1 MKFRFIIKREWLSM
15 VLLKWQA
22 SKILSLED
30 KLLTAVTA
38 NSKSEDKLLLT
49 GCPLQKWSSF
59 RVSED
64 IQGLKLGSVSF

>member
-1 MKFRFIIKREWLSM
+1 M

-30 KLLTAVTA
+30 KLLMAVTV

-49 GCPLQKWSSF
+49 GFQLQK
-59 RVSED
+59 
-64 IQGLKLGSVSF
+64 

>member
-1 MKFRFIIKREWLSM
+1 MKFRFIIKCEWLSM
-15 VLLKWQA
+15 ILLKWQA

-30 KLLTAVTA
+30 KLLMAVTA
-38 NSKSEDKLLLT
+38 NSKSEDMLLLT
-49 GCPLQKWSSF
+49 GFPLQKWSSF

>member
-1 MKFRFIIKREWLSM
+1 MKFRFIIKCEWLSM

-30 KLLTAVTA
+30 KLLMAVTV

-49 GCPLQKWSSF
+49 GFQLQKWSSF
-59 RVSED
+59 RVPED
-64 IQGLKLGSVSF
+64 IQGLKLGSDNF